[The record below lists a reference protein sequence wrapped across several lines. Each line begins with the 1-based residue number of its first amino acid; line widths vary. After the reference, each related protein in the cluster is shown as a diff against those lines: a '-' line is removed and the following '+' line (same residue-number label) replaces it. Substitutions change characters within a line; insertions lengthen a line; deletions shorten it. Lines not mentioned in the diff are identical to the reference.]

1 MQRLPPVLKT
11 CALGAVLALATTAR
25 AGDLVFH
32 LTAHGN
38 VTAGVN
44 RLSGVPRGHC
54 LQCHPERQTP
64 VLSSPVLFT
73 VNNNTLCFTCHAAT
87 GAGQF
92 YAGQTAYASS
102 SHATSANM
110 YWPGPT
116 PLARP
121 ATDAGKCLNCHT
133 PHGARDAQGLISN
146 LERFRE
152 EAACLGC
159 HDATG
164 PASTNISAELA
175 KRAAHPVATVTG
187 VHLVGE
193 SAATAFGTGKRH
205 AECVDCHNPHA
216 GTAAGPL
223 TGTSRVRV
231 TNGVAGAA
239 PSFTLVPATD
249 TTAVKEYELCFKC
262 HSSWTTAPAGQTDLA
277 RVLNPANESMHPV
290 EGVGKNTSAQMAGS
304 LDGGTGLPH
313 LSPTTVLTCAD
324 CHSNDDLPRTVSLV
338 AGYTG
343 AVPRGPHGSSA
354 SGGNAAFSN
363 AMLRAPYRK
372 DLKPKAEA
380 YTVNDFTLC
389 LVCHASGPFGT
400 TGTTARTDTAFR
412 FHGFHL
418 RSISG
423 KGSGGQDISVAGA
436 GQGNAICRECHYN
449 THGTRGAPWSGN
461 ATYTRG
467 VNFSPNIV
475 GAGGTGQP
483 TWAPGGTVGT
493 GSCRL
498 SCHGMNHAPETY

>member
-116 PLARP
+116 PVARP

-223 TGTSRVRV
+223 TGTSQVRV
-231 TNGVAGAA
+231 TNGVAGA
-239 PSFTLVPATD
+239 V
-249 TTAVKEYELCFKC
+249 TAD
-262 HSSWTTAPAGQTDLA
+262 AARAG
-277 RVLNPANESMHPV
+277 RV
-290 EGVGKNTSAQMAGS
+290 G
-304 LDGGTGLPH
+304 
-313 LSPTTVLTCAD
+313 
-324 CHSNDDLPRTVSLV
+324 
-338 AGYTG
+338 
-343 AVPRGPHGSSA
+343 
-354 SGGNAAFSN
+354 
-363 AMLRAPYRK
+363 
-372 DLKPKAEA
+372 
-380 YTVNDFTLC
+380 
-389 LVCHASGPFGT
+389 
-400 TGTTARTDTAFR
+400 
-412 FHGFHL
+412 
-418 RSISG
+418 
-423 KGSGGQDISVAGA
+423 SVAGFPK
-436 GQGNAICRECHYN
+436 
-449 THGTRGAPWSGN
+449 RGCAPW
-461 ATYTRG
+461 
-467 VNFSPNIV
+467 P
-475 GAGGTGQP
+475 
-483 TWAPGGTVGT
+483 T
-493 GSCRL
+493 GSAVRVGRRSSSRDSCRARGFP
-498 SCHGMNHAPETY
+498 SISAPASWARASRASRSGPSWPCWRGRRWWSASRRCSEAPSPASHATTSAPAPA